1 MFNMFREL
9 DNFHIIKKA
18 FDNGETEVSLKVF
31 TDDISGA
38 DIKTRSFNAVASDES
53 IDAMGDRVKVAGWDL
68 KRFKKNPVLM
78 YGHDYKNLPIG
89 RVRNIKKE
97 EKELTFTAEFAESKH
112 NPNADYIYNQY
123 ADGFMKAFSVGFS
136 AKEIKPR
143 FDKEKNIVGFDIDKA
158 ELLEISAVPI
168 PANENAL
175 VTNSAENLLREEEPE
190 MTKEFE
196 EKFLAIEGCITSLK
210 EAVDTLNKNMEE
222 KSKKKPVSEV
232 DGGNPKKVE
241 EEIEEAGKLAKK
253 VNDEDPEEDPEED
266 PKKKCDDEKSMSD
279 LQMLF
284 KQEGELH
291 TNASEEL
298 YLEVFDDTVNAT
310 TKEVHE
316 LVAEA
321 LQSELKKILG
331 KV

>member
-1 MFNMFREL
+1 MSTMDEALETLKSDIREL
-9 DNFHIIKKA
+9 SESYILRIKALRQVLKDYDDFSKSNGDWIDDENEGAPNFVLA
-18 FDNGETEVSLKVF
+18 ARTVL
-31 TDDISGA
+31 
-38 DIKTRSFNAVASDES
+38 
-53 IDAMGDRVKVAGWDL
+53 DL
-68 KRFKKNPVLM
+68 
-78 YGHDYKNLPIG
+78 
-89 RVRNIKKE
+89 
-97 EKELTFTAEFAESKH
+97 
-112 NPNADYIYNQY
+112 
-123 ADGFMKAFSVGFS
+123 
-136 AKEIKPR
+136 
-143 FDKEKNIVGFDIDKA
+143 
-158 ELLEISAVPI
+158 
-168 PANENAL
+168 
-175 VTNSAENLLREEEPE
+175 
-190 MTKEFE
+190 TKEFE